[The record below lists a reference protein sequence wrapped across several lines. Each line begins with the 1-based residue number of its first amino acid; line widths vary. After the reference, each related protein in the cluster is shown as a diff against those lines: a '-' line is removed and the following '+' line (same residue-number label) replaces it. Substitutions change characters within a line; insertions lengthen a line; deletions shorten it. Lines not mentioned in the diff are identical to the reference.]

1 MTAYRG
7 WDGQEEGLA
16 VNIKQEF
23 AVESADKSQPG
34 TASCLSNASA
44 ATIFV

>member
-1 MTAYRG
+1 MTVNRG

-23 AVESADKSQPG
+23 AIEFADKSRSG
-34 TASCLSNASA
+34 TASGLANASA
-44 ATIFV
+44 ATVFV